1 MEEAAEAVA
10 ASDVP
15 QDVLRRAWLEVDAN
29 QGAPGVDAVT
39 IVNAPPTALLDR
51 QVYHRYTRGVSDTTI
66 KVPTEV
72 RDRLAALAQERS
84 TTIRDLVG
92 ALANAEPTA
101 AERVAQMEE
110 NVAVLREGF
119 GVELVDGDLD
129 AGRAFWRSVADR
141 SGAGK

>member
-1 MEEAAEAVA
+1 M
-10 ASDVP
+10 
-15 QDVLRRAWLEVDAN
+15 
-29 QGAPGVDAVT
+29 
-39 IVNAPPTALLDR
+39 
-51 QVYHRYTRGVSDTTI
+51 SDTTI

-101 AERVAQMEE
+101 AERAAQMEE

-141 SGAGK
+141 PGAGK